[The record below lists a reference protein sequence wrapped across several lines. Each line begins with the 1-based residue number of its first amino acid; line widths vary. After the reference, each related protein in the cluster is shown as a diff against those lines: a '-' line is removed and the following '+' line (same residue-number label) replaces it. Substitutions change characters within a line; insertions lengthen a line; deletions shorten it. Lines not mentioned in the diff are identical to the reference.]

1 VRIGDQSYD
10 LSRLTS
16 AWSYGRGLGIEYN
29 PHKKRISFGG
39 HYVESRWGKPEEKES
54 GYYIGY
60 QINDV
65 LSARTNFLRKDK
77 DAYDIFPLIRDDIWS
92 FQTEYKPRKE
102 LKLEMEY
109 AYSNSDNRKEGDI
122 EDYAYYLNIS
132 GRLCQKSN
140 YNFYITHAEPD
151 YYGNYHDS
159 EYIYGNFSFPLPFL
173 TRGYIS
179 YRQWERNLDR
189 RMDRG
194 SAPFEKQW
202 EIGIN
207 RDISRNWYMSLFYDD
222 LFREEKLIPPDY
234 KYDEDGITLRL
245 GRKGEKSNLLF
256 DIRTADHKDCL
267 TGYSRRGWNYGAF
280 FTYKPTEKNY
290 FSLHVGFGDDK
301 ALRGSYLLRKS
312 NNLDFIASWNPD
324 PDLNLDFWYTKYNFD
339 SDNSES
345 DSYNCSFHYSLP
357 NKHRIGVQVCHYTGD
372 LREDETSYMLT
383 YTIPLG
389 IPICKKKNVGSIK
402 GIVYDAES
410 PDKKG
415 ISGVILRV
423 NGKTAVTNSK
433 GEYIFPSAVPGSYQ
447 IYVDRSSIGL
457 DKITE
462 QKLPITVEVKVGKS
476 SNVDIGVVRSCNVFG
491 KVIVIPG
498 NNNEN
503 NGNGGVVIG
512 EPGGKNGKKEPEP
525 LANVLVELTNGE
537 EVMRRTT
544 NQKGEFLFD
553 NVRPG
558 SWHIKVYDHNL
569 PSYHYLETPEQ
580 DITLKPGQNKEITI
594 RVLPKIRQIKFIDEG
609 VIQSNNNHK

>member
-1 VRIGDQSYD
+1 
-10 LSRLTS
+10 
-16 AWSYGRGLGIEYN
+16 
-29 PHKKRISFGG
+29 
-39 HYVESRWGKPEEKES
+39 
-54 GYYIGY
+54 
-60 QINDV
+60 
-65 LSARTNFLRKDK
+65 
-77 DAYDIFPLIRDDIWS
+77 
-92 FQTEYKPRKE
+92 
-102 LKLEMEY
+102 
-109 AYSNSDNRKEGDI
+109 
-122 EDYAYYLNIS
+122 
-132 GRLCQKSN
+132 
-140 YNFYITHAEPD
+140 
-151 YYGNYHDS
+151 
-159 EYIYGNFSFPLPFL
+159 
-173 TRGYIS
+173 
-179 YRQWERNLDR
+179 
-189 RMDRG
+189 
-194 SAPFEKQW
+194 
-202 EIGIN
+202 
-207 RDISRNWYMSLFYDD
+207 
-222 LFREEKLIPPDY
+222 
-234 KYDEDGITLRL
+234 
-245 GRKGEKSNLLF
+245 
-256 DIRTADHKDCL
+256 
-267 TGYSRRGWNYGAF
+267 
-280 FTYKPTEKNY
+280 
-290 FSLHVGFGDDK
+290 FGDDK